1 MDSDS
6 SDRPARRTALIAAE
20 LHRYNIDIAA
30 LSETRFADEGS
41 LTEVG
46 GGYTFFWKGLPADS
60 PRIHGVGLAIR
71 TSLLQ
76 QLPETP
82 VAIDER
88 LMTLRIPLAKGRY
101 MTLLSVYAPTLTS
114 DESSKD
120 RFYDNLRSALRSVP
134 PQDKVALLGDF
145 NARVG
150 TNHHIWN
157 GVIGKHGVGNVNSNG
172 LRLLNLCSEFDL
184 IITNTLFQQRN
195 QLKTTWMHPRSKH
208 WHLLDYVIVRRSD
221 RRDVHLTRAMRGA
234 ECWTDHRLVRAS
246 IQLNIRPPVRKRQP
260 KKRLDVRACKD
271 PLKEDLLRENI
282 YAKLQSLPDTDPLVQ
297 RDTEA
302 LTAEWTDLSK
312 CFMDAATASL
322 GFSTKKHQ
330 DWFDSN
336 NASIMQLLS
345 EKMPLMLPSFKIR
358 HLLHCT
364 KSGKNFVHVRRESS
378 ARLKTT
384 GGLTKPVKFNSTQT
398 QTRHRSSTTQLR
410 QHMAPGITPFTPS
423 EPKMVLP

>member
-1 MDSDS
+1 MRSTSSQNNQVPLPFCDLERIRTLMDSDS

-30 LSETRFADEGS
+30 LSETR
-41 LTEVG
+41 LV
-46 GGYTFFWKGLPADS
+46 LPTKDRLLKWVEATHS
-60 PRIHGVGLAIR
+60 SGRAFLHGIGLAIR
-71 TSLLQ
+71 TSHLQ
-76 QLPETP
+76 RLPETP

-120 RFYDNLRSALRSVP
+120 RFYDNLRSTLRTVP
-134 PQDKVALLGDF
+134 PEDKAALLSDF

-150 TNHHIWN
+150 TNHLIWN
-157 GVIGKHGVGNVNSNG
+157 GVIGKHGVSNVNSNG

-184 IITNTLFQQRN
+184 IINNTLFQQQN
-195 QLKTTWMHPRSKH
+195 QFKTTWMHPRSKH
-208 WHLLDYVIVRRSD
+208 WHLLDHVIVRRSE

-246 IQLNIRPPVRKRQP
+246 IQLNVRPPVRKQQP
-260 KKRLDVRACKD
+260 KKRMDVRACDD
-271 PLKEDLLRENI
+271 PLKVDLLRENI
-282 YAKLQSLPDTDPLVQ
+282 FAKLQSLPDTDPLVQ

-302 LTAEWTDLSK
+302 LTAEWTDLSR

-330 DWFDSN
+330 D
-336 NASIMQLLS
+336 
-345 EKMPLMLPSFKIR
+345 
-358 HLLHCT
+358 
-364 KSGKNFVHVRRESS
+364 
-378 ARLKTT
+378 
-384 GGLTKPVKFNSTQT
+384 
-398 QTRHRSSTTQLR
+398 
-410 QHMAPGITPFTPS
+410 
-423 EPKMVLP
+423 